1 MKNLIGMSL
10 LLVFGL
16 VFSACSP
23 DANLNDPNRPVDS
36 NDPIPVE
43 PGNGTGGSGDEGKL
57 TGNVYLNDVQLM
69 VMESYPVQV
78 AISISGNLP
87 TPCNELRYTVAEQDA
102 DHQIFVEV
110 YSVSSPDEICIEV
123 LEPFTENISLPV
135 QDLPDGSYTVFVNG
149 ELVGEFSYPG

>member
-1 MKNLIGMSL
+1 VKKLICMSL
-10 LLVFGL
+10 LLVFVL

-87 TPCNELRYTVAEQDA
+87 TPCNELRYTVAEPDA
-102 DHQIFVEV
+102 DSQIFVEA
-110 YSVSSPDEICIEV
+110 YSVSNPDEICIEV